1 MHTDAEGYRL
11 STAPIGWPFGMQRPS
26 VAAMQLDLT
35 EDSSTGRV
43 YDYKFKGYKEPLA
56 VSQSEVSPF

>member
-11 STAPIGWPFGMQRPS
+11 STAPEGWPFGMQKPS
-26 VAAMQLDLT
+26 VVSQQLDLT
-35 EDSSTGRV
+35 EDFSAGKV
-43 YDYKFKGYKEPLA
+43 YDYKFKGYKEPLV